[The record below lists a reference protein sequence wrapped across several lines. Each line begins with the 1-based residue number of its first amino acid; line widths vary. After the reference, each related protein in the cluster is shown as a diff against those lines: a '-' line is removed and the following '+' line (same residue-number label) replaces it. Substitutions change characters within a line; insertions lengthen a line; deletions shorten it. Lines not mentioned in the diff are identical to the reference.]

1 MKLIIGGA
9 YQGKLDYVMNQF
21 LIYKE
26 EVFYG
31 ESSPYD
37 YLSEKKVITNFHLF
51 VKRLLND
58 KKNVKEEVTH
68 ILDQY
73 PDIVIISDE
82 IGCGIVPIDRIE
94 REYREETGRIC
105 CYLAK
110 EANEV
115 IRIQC
120 GIPTRIK

>member
-21 LIYKE
+21 LIYKDD
-26 EVFYG
+26 VFFG
-31 ESSPYD
+31 ESSQYD
-37 YLSEKKVITNFHLF
+37 MISEKKVIMNFHLL
-51 VKRLLND
+51 VKRFLDEN
-58 KKNVKEEVTH
+58 KVVKEEVMR
-68 ILDQY
+68 ILDQC

-82 IGCGIVPIDRIE
+82 IGCGIVPLDRFE
-94 REYREETGRIC
+94 RGYREETGRIC

-110 EANEV
+110 EAKEV